1 MTRVVSEALS
11 LVSVAS
17 FVWMICSV
25 ATLVG

>member
-1 MTRVVSEALS
+1 MTRIVSDTLS